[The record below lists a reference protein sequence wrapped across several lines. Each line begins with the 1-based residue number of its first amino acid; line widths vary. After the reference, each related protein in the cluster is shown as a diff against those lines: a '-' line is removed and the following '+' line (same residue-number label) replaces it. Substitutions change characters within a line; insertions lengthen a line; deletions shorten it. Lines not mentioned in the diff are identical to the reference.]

1 METSSFTGPSQDL
14 QVKSITVAIS
24 AIALGLLEQ
33 DSTPVRTL
41 TTTATLIAVQLVT
54 IERLTLKAISL
65 KNPKTL
71 NERVSKLSLKI

>member
-24 AIALGLLEQ
+24 TIVLGLLEQ

-41 TTTATLIAVQLVT
+41 KTTATLIAVQLVT
-54 IERLTLKAISL
+54 IKRLTLKAITL